1 MASTP
6 ALSNLQDLQK
16 QFAIVDPVTGK
27 ASTYFMEYL
36 RQRKGF
42 LTAQEAQIAEQQQ
55 ALLTLQETIGNV
67 QITGVANHI
76 KVDPTALLEN
86 PVVDLDPLAADPSG
100 SYTNSNIT
108 VDQFGRV
115 TAASNGSG
123 GGGGGG
129 YFNGM
134 TGVFGTGSSST
145 NYSTKGI
152 IFTPYADITVSAIW
166 GFIAI
171 SVSSRQFR
179 ADLSS
184 LSSTTFNGNVVT
196 ACTVGTV
203 LGGVNIGAFSV
214 TTQRSLRFPLPSPIS
229 LTAGTSYVA
238 SVSIANG
245 ATNQTCPLH
254 FGTTDWNLAMNA
266 PVQTHGGAFQYLGNA
281 PAGGVGPTAIGS
293 GIYNLWIEGNS

>member
-67 QITGVANHI
+67 QITGVANRV

-86 PVVDLDPLAADPSG
+86 PVVDLDSLAADPSG

-129 YFNGM
+129 WTVVSNTVISSPTAVVPF
-134 TGVFGTGSSST
+134 TGLTYSDLYLEAIDITFATSDTAQIQLSVNNGSSYYT
-145 NYSTKGI
+145 TD
-152 IFTPYADITVSAIW
+152 ADYDTFADNGAITAATIGASCN
-166 GFIAI
+166 
-171 SVSSRQFR
+171 
-179 ADLSS
+179 LY
-184 LSSTTFNGNVVT
+184 SSTTTAARTGAVWFPGANTSGIRKTFYRMNRFNT
-196 ACTVGTV
+196 CTIFVGSTSPVNAIRIVGTS
-203 LGGVNIGAFSV
+203 GGNM
-214 TTQRSLRFPLPSPIS
+214 T
-229 LTAGTSYVA
+229 
-238 SVSIANG
+238 
-245 ATNQTCPLH
+245 
-254 FGTTDWNLAMNA
+254 
-266 PVQTHGGAFQYLGNA
+266 GGRLILYGR
-281 PAGGVGPTAIGS
+281 
-293 GIYNLWIEGNS
+293 